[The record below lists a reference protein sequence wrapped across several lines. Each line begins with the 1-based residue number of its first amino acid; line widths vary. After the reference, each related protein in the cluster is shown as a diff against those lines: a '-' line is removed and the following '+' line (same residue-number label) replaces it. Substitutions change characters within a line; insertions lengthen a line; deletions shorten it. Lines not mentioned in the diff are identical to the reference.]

1 MHAFLEPHI
10 PVRLPA
16 ARGGRLL
23 CGVPETPACAE
34 RVSARDEPVLLCVG
48 LASLRLR
55 DDSFHLG
62 QLVCGSRRIQS
73 RIAVC
78 SCESALGRG
87 GDGKRPDSFRGQVSD
102 VRSGGHR

>member
-1 MHAFLEPHI
+1 MPTRRFPKGRMHAFLEPHI

-48 LASLRLR
+48 LASLLSLIHIYRRWYNLR
-55 DDSFHLG
+55 AAVFVCEVVLREVDSQRIKGVQACL
-62 QLVCGSRRIQS
+62 LYTSRC
-73 RIAVC
+73 V
-78 SCESALGRG
+78 
-87 GDGKRPDSFRGQVSD
+87 
-102 VRSGGHR
+102 